1 MQSEANAAKSAGE
14 RARRQAMTTEEQAA
28 YRAAARDRGAEAR
41 AAEKAKS
48 LTGIQ
53 QKCPN
58 PACQFMR
65 SANNF
70 AATMRLHVKV
80 KSECREWILEKGNF
94 KQRKYLRDTS
104 EDQEAGAPER

>member
-1 MQSEANAAKSAGE
+1 MQSEANAAKSARE
-14 RARRQAMTTEEQAA
+14 RARIQAMTTEQLAA
-28 YRAAARDRGAEAR
+28 YRAAARDRKAEAR
-41 AAEKAKS
+41 AAGTIKS
-48 LTGIQ
+48 KTGLQ

-65 SANNF
+65 SASNF
-70 AATMRLHVKV
+70 AAAMRLHVKV
-80 KSECREWILEKGNF
+80 KSECREWIVEKGDF